1 MSRSVPV
8 SFWIV
13 AVLGLLWNLYG
24 VAMFWLNLT
33 ITPEAISALPE
44 AEREITRAMPRW
56 IMLPF
61 GVATLGGVAGM
72 LAMLLRRRVAVP
84 LLLVSLLALVVQFV
98 AVYLTTPVWA
108 LTGASG
114 AVLPL
119 VLWVAALAL
128 WLYARRASARGWLR

>member
-8 SFWIV
+8 SFRIV

>member
-8 SFWIV
+8 SFRIV

-119 VLWVAALAL
+119 VLWVVALAL

>member
-33 ITPEAISALPE
+33 ITPEAIAALSE

>member
-1 MSRSVPV
+1 MQRALPV

-13 AVLGLLWNLYG
+13 ALLGLLWNLYG
-24 VAMFWLNLT
+24 LAMFWLNLA
-33 ITPEAISALPE
+33 ITPEAIAALPE

-72 LAMLLRRRVAVP
+72 LAMLLRRRVAVA
-84 LLLVSLLALVVQFV
+84 LLLVSLLALVLQFA
-98 AVYLTTPVWA
+98 AVYATTPVWA
-108 LTGASG
+108 LTGAAG
-114 AVLPL
+114 AALPL
-119 VLWVAALAL
+119 ALWIVALGL

>member
-8 SFWIV
+8 SFRIV

-72 LAMLLRRRVAVP
+72 LAMLLRRRVAAP

-119 VLWVAALAL
+119 VLWVVALIL

>member
-33 ITPEAISALPE
+33 ITPEAIAALPE

>member
-108 LTGASG
+108 LTGTSG
-114 AVLPL
+114 AILPL
-119 VLWVAALAL
+119 VLWVVALAL

>member
-33 ITPEAISALPE
+33 ITPEAIAALPE

-119 VLWVAALAL
+119 VLWVVALAL

>member
-8 SFWIV
+8 SFRIV

-61 GVATLGGVAGM
+61 GVVSLGGVAGM

-119 VLWVAALAL
+119 VLWVVALAL
-128 WLYARRASARGWLR
+128 WLYARRASARGWLC

>member
-119 VLWVAALAL
+119 VLWVVALAL